1 LETERVEQK
10 IEAGAGGDRSTS
22 PRPFDTHHE
31 PFLTG
36 CVSITGAWEG
46 AVTLDC
52 SAQLARKLAAVMM
65 RQEPEQTSCDDIAD
79 ALGELTNILGGNVK
93 RLLPGPSRLTLPA
106 VAEGRDYH
114 LKVAGSQLL
123 SEICFECEG
132 EPMRVT
138 LLQRDENGRRSLHP
152 AIGPRGGGSP
162 SPATGP
168 RGWENGV

>member
-1 LETERVEQK
+1 MAFAESEICQITQTIWSSVLGLETERIEWK
-10 IEAGAGGDRSTS
+10 IEA
-22 PRPFDTHHE
+22 THHE

-52 SAQLARKLAAVMM
+52 SAQLARQLAAVMM
-65 RQEPEQTSCDDIAD
+65 RQEPEQTSSDDIAD

-123 SEICFECEG
+123 SEISFECEG

-138 LLQRDENGRRSLHP
+138 LLQRDENGRR
-152 AIGPRGGGSP
+152 IRG
-162 SPATGP
+162 
-168 RGWENGV
+168 V